1 MESITEPIDLTD
13 VRNELSLSRDDGR
26 EDDFLMSAITV
37 CRDRL
42 EGILP
47 YYLAERS
54 VTFVDDLT
62 MHNPSVY
69 THALKG
75 PVLGIE
81 DVRLRLMD
89 RTWVDVPPDAYDI
102 SAGVLWVDLARATEP
117 EEPTEDVRTRRCACP
132 RPMAIEVAYR
142 AGAYVPPVVKAALL
156 RMVRIYYED
165 RTADPLTDEV
175 VRLVSSE
182 RRWSV
187 R

>member
-1 MESITEPIDLTD
+1 MGSITEPIDLTD
-13 VRNELSLSRDDGR
+13 VRSELSLSRDDDR

-42 EGILP
+42 EGVLP

-54 VTFVDDLT
+54 VTFEDDLT

-69 THALKG
+69 RHRLKG
-75 PVLGIE
+75 PVLAIE

-89 RTWVDVPPDAYDI
+89 RTWLDVPPEAYDVV
-102 SAGVLWVDLARATEP
+102 AGDLWLDLGRAFEP
-117 EEPTEDVRTRRCACP
+117 EEPTEDVRPCVRVP
-132 RPMAIEVAYR
+132 PLMAVEVTYR

-165 RTADPLTDEV
+165 RTADPITDEV
-175 VRLVSSE
+175 MRLVSSE